1 MLAKAYTLRAWI
13 GVWAA
18 LLLSTMAAP
27 AAELVDVRFGPNGD
41 ATRVV
46 FDLNGASGYAV
57 SGDATGNGR
66 LLVDF
71 TDLTVSAADRN
82 FRKGQGHIARY
93 GFGNGPAST
102 TQAVLEL
109 GKTAKIKEVFM
120 LEPKGAVTKHRLVV
134 DLVTGDKA
142 AFLASLPNQP
152 FPDLADV
159 IAQATAPEQ
168 DTAALRPPTPEPK
181 PAVKEQGPRV
191 VVIDPGHGG
200 VDPGSQGQSGT
211 LEKTVTMKA
220 ALDLAEILKKRGGY
234 KVVLT
239 RSSDNDPQIKRS
251 QRDELARR
259 EKLARDAGADLFISL
274 HADAIG
280 QRKVRGASVYTL
292 SEKGSARSAAMA
304 KSQGDYVVYQLNLEQ
319 YEKVVG
325 DILLD
330 KAQDTTN
337 TASSKLAEI
346 LIEEL
351 SGKTPMLNRSHRT
364 GNLRVLLAPDVPAV
378 LLEMAFMSNAKDEA
392 NLNSDFWRSRTMK
405 AVADAIDQYFEEYS
419 GQRFAANRAGG
430 GALKRA
436 KP

>member
-1 MLAKAYTLRAWI
+1 MLAKAYTFRAWT
-13 GVWAA
+13 GALAA
-18 LLLSTMAAP
+18 LLLSTMAAQ
-27 AAELVDVRFGPNGD
+27 AAELLDVRFGPNGD
-41 ATRVV
+41 TTRIV
-46 FDLNGASGYAV
+46 FDLDGVSEYAV

-71 TDLTVSAADRN
+71 TDLTISAADRN
-82 FRKGQGHIARY
+82 FRKGQGHIARF
-93 GFGNGPAST
+93 GFGNGPGST

-109 GKTAKIKEVFM
+109 GKTAKIKEVFL

-134 DLVTGDKA
+134 DLETSDKA

-152 FPDLADV
+152 FPDLANV
-159 IAQATAPEQ
+159 IAEATAPA
-168 DTAALRPPTPEPK
+168 DNTAALTPPTPEPK
-181 PAVKEQGPRV
+181 PAMREPEQRV

-211 LEKTVTMKA
+211 LEKSVTMQA
-220 ALDLAEILKKRGGY
+220 ALELADILKKRGGY
-234 KVVLT
+234 EVVLT
-239 RSSDNDPQIKRS
+239 RDSDKDPRIKKS
-251 QRDELARR
+251 QREELARR
-259 EKLARDAGADLFISL
+259 EKLAREAGADLFISL

-280 QRKVRGASVYTL
+280 QQNVRGASVYTL

-351 SGKTPMLNRSHRT
+351 AGKTPLLNRSHRT

-392 NLNSDFWRSRTMK
+392 NLNSDFWRSRTMG

-430 GALKRA
+430 AR
-436 KP
+436 

>member
-1 MLAKAYTLRAWI
+1 MLAKAYTFRAWT
-13 GVWAA
+13 GALAA
-18 LLLSTMAAP
+18 LLLSTMAAQ
-27 AAELVDVRFGPNGD
+27 AAELLDVRFGPNGD
-41 ATRVV
+41 TTRIV
-46 FDLNGASGYAV
+46 FDLDGVSEYAV

-71 TDLTVSAADRN
+71 TDLTISAADRN
-82 FRKGQGHIARY
+82 FRKGQGHIARF
-93 GFGNGPAST
+93 GFGNGPGST

-134 DLVTGDKA
+134 DLETSDKA

-152 FPDLADV
+152 FPDLANV
-159 IAQATAPEQ
+159 IAEATAPA
-168 DTAALRPPTPEPK
+168 DNTAALTPPTPEPK
-181 PAVKEQGPRV
+181 PAMREPEQRV

-211 LEKTVTMKA
+211 LEKSVTMQA
-220 ALDLAEILKKRGGY
+220 ALELADILKKRGGY
-234 KVVLT
+234 EVVLT
-239 RSSDNDPQIKRS
+239 RDSDKDPRIKKS
-251 QRDELARR
+251 QREELARR
-259 EKLARDAGADLFISL
+259 EKLAREAGADLFISL

-280 QRKVRGASVYTL
+280 QQNVRGASVYTL

-351 SGKTPMLNRSHRT
+351 AGKTPLLNRSHRT

-392 NLNSDFWRSRTMK
+392 NLNSDFWRSRTMG

-430 GALKRA
+430 AR
-436 KP
+436 

>member
-13 GVWAA
+13 GVAAA
-18 LLLSTMAAP
+18 LLLSTVAVH
-27 AAELVDVRFGPNGD
+27 AAELLEVRFGPNGD
-41 ATRVV
+41 ATRIV
-46 FDLNGASGYAV
+46 FDLKGASGYAV

-71 TDLTVSAADRN
+71 TDLTVSAAHRN

-93 GFGNGPAST
+93 GFGNGPDST

-134 DLVTGDKA
+134 DLVTADKA

-168 DTAALRPPTPEPK
+168 DTVVALTPPTPAPK
-181 PAVKEQGPRV
+181 PAAREPEQRV

-220 ALDLAEILKKRGGY
+220 ALELAEILRKRGGY
-234 KVVLT
+234 EVVLT
-239 RSSDNDPQIKRS
+239 RNADDDRRIKRS

-259 EKLARDAGADLFISL
+259 EKLAREAGADLFISL

-280 QRKVRGASVYTL
+280 QRNVRGASVYTL

-304 KSQGDYVVYQLNLEQ
+304 KSQGDYVVYELNLEQ

-351 SGKTPMLNRSHRT
+351 SGKTPLLNRSHRT

-419 GQRFAANRAGG
+419 GQRFAANRAGVG
-430 GALKRA
+430 R
-436 KP
+436 

>member
-13 GVWAA
+13 GVAAA
-18 LLLSTMAAP
+18 LLLSTMTAH
-27 AAELVDVRFGPNGD
+27 AAELLNVRFGPNGD
-41 ATRVV
+41 ATRIV
-46 FDLNGASGYAV
+46 FDLKGASGYAV

-71 TDLTVSAADRN
+71 TDLTVSPADRN

-134 DLVTGDKA
+134 DLVTADKA

-152 FPDLADV
+152 FPDLTDV

-168 DTAALRPPTPEPK
+168 DTPTLTPPTPAPK
-181 PAVKEQGPRV
+181 PAFKEQEPRV

-200 VDPGSQGQSGT
+200 GDPGSQGQSGT

-220 ALDLAEILKKRGGY
+220 ALKLAEILKKRGGY
-234 KVVLT
+234 DVVLT
-239 RSSDNDPQIKRS
+239 RNSDNDPQIKKS

-259 EKLARDAGADLFISL
+259 EKLAREAGADLFISL

-280 QRKVRGASVYTL
+280 QRNVRGASVYTL
-292 SEKGSARSAAMA
+292 SKKGSARAATLA
-304 KSQGDYVVYQLNLEQ
+304 RSQGDYHVYDLDLQQWGDEAV
-319 YEKVVG
+319 EKM
-325 DILLD
+325 LLD

-351 SGKTPMLNRSHRT
+351 SDKTPMLNGSHRT

-392 NLNSDFWRSRTMK
+392 NLNSNFWRSRAMG

-430 GALKRA
+430 AR
-436 KP
+436 